1 MLVLFK
7 IFISD
12 THNFKE
18 EFPKTKRN
26 SRNEYREIPVSVT
39 LLTDKHKE
47 IEIYK
52 ICSKKDLNNI
62 M

>member
-7 IFISD
+7 MFISD
-12 THNFKE
+12 TYNFKE

-26 SRNEYREIPVSVT
+26 SRNEYREIPVSVKS
-39 LLTDKHKE
+39 LIDKQKE

-62 M
+62 I